1 MIKFCKSREI
11 CTATK
16 CFTSQQFNWHLA
28 FEQFFYSTLK
38 IDWLFSNQMADS
50 LWKSRPEFIPSI
62 VVYSIAF
69 VVSLDI
75 FIVKNQTTNL
85 SSASYTCH
93 CTIYIVNREQKHS
106 TTSQNTFDKFLGEI
120 AAFSFARN
128 QLILGMML
136 NCCSCSTICCDCS
149 KSNRNNFLKMKQA
162 AK

>member
-28 FEQFFYSTLK
+28 FEQFFYSTLT

-69 VVSLDI
+69 VVSPAI

-85 SSASYTCH
+85 TSALVLGKLGPSKLDPSQIGQQIWPNFFWGPICH
-93 CTIYIVNREQKHS
+93 FWQIGHPQMGPLENVGAANWAPCRSGTPG
-106 TTSQNTFDKFLGEI
+106 FL
-120 AAFSFARN
+120 RKTPM
-128 QLILGMML
+128 QCM
-136 NCCSCSTICCDCS
+136 
-149 KSNRNNFLKMKQA
+149 
-162 AK
+162 

>member
-16 CFTSQQFNWHLA
+16 CFTSQQFNSPLA

-62 VVYSIAF
+62 IVYSIAF

-93 CTIYIVNREQKHS
+93 CTIYIVNREQKHP
-106 TTSQNTFDKFLGEI
+106 TKHFDKFIGAQHLKLCFEAHYRDI
-120 AAFSFARN
+120 FIKSFNLLFILLTFDSWRN
-128 QLILGMML
+128 HW
-136 NCCSCSTICCDCS
+136 
-149 KSNRNNFLKMKQA
+149 KV
-162 AK
+162 

>member
-16 CFTSQQFNWHLA
+16 CFTSQQFNSPLA

-69 VVSLDI
+69 VVSLAI

-85 SSASYTCH
+85 TSASYTCH

-106 TTSQNTFDKFLGEI
+106 TTLTSSLVHNI
-120 AAFSFARN
+120 WSFTVRP
-128 QLILGMML
+128 I
-136 NCCSCSTICCDCS
+136 TV
-149 KSNRNNFLKMKQA
+149 KSLSDHSI
-162 AK
+162 